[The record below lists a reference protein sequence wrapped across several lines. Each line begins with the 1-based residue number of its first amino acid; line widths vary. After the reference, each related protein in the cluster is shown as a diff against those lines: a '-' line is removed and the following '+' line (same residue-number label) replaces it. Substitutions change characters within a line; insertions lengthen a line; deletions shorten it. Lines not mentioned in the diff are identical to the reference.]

1 MPRTA
6 TVLRLLAQ
14 ASLAGAV
21 LGAAGCVQSVQYE
34 PDRATRAYPFSQP
47 QARVIEAQVFNN
59 GESITIVNATTESFG
74 PVDVWLNQRYMS
86 RLDEGLAAGAVVE
99 IPLSDFWDLRGE
111 GPFPGGLLRYYPP
124 TPVRLVQ
131 LQPAPDAPLVG
142 LVAIPTERELDTIRI
157 RGDS

>member
-1 MPRTA
+1 MILDLHTH
-6 TVLRLLAQ
+6 
-14 ASLAGAV
+14 SI
-21 LGAAGCVQSVQYE
+21 QS
-34 PDRATRAYPFSQP
+34 DDGRAKVENYCQWIRKK
-47 QARVIEAQVFNN
+47 
-59 GESITIVNATTESFG
+59 
-74 PVDVWLNQRYMS
+74 
-86 RLDEGLAAGAVVE
+86 E
-99 IPLSDFWDLRGE
+99 IPLDGFWDLRGE